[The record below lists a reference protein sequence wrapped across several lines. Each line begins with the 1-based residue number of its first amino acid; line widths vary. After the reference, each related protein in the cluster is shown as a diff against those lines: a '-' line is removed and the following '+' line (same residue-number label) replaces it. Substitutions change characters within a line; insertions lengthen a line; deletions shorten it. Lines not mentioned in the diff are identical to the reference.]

1 MNSDAQV
8 NSGNSEAQNV
18 EIPAK
23 PVKEKKPPTEKQIA
37 QRQNALAKMNEKR
50 KQLYEERKEKK
61 EKVKEAVKVVKE
73 KIIKEDIGF
82 VMRNDFENKISSLTK
97 EIGELRGLLSAS
109 QQKAVE
115 KPVAA
120 PKQERIVERVIE
132 RVPTPQTTSA
142 KLTGHALLDKLF
154 FDK

>member
-1 MNSDAQV
+1 MA
-8 NSGNSEAQNV
+8 
-18 EIPAK
+18 
-23 PVKEKKPPTEKQIA
+23 
-37 QRQNALAKMNEKR
+37 KR
-50 KQLYEERKEKK
+50 KELAVKQKEKK
-61 EKVKEAVKVVKE
+61 EEVKKAKKVVE
-73 KIIKEDIGF
+73 DKILKEDVGF
-82 VMRNDFENKISSLTK
+82 VMRNDFESKISSLTK

-132 RVPTPQTTSA
+132 RVPTPVTTPA

-154 FDK
+154 FEK